1 MFNFVT
7 IIGVGLIGGS
17 LGLDIKKKRLAGK
30 IIGYGRS
37 KKNLRVAL
45 KRKIIDEA
53 VSDLRRAIKKSDLVL
68 VCVPVRTSEKLLP
81 LIAKWARPGALVMDV
96 GSTKEQIVKKAGRI
110 FPPALHFVGCHPLAG
125 TEQSGAAAAV
135 HQLFKNRVCI
145 ITPHTQCQA
154 ASLKKARLF
163 WHKMGSRV
171 VIMSPR
177 DHDRVL
183 AGTSHLPHMVSYSL
197 MATLGR
203 QISISAIKQ
212 LSGGG
217 LMDTTRIAASP
228 PEMWRDI
235 CLDNKRSLLHALGQY
250 QKQVAQLSKWI
261 KAEKSSALLNYFT
274 RVSRLRRQ
282 LI

>member
-1 MFNFVT
+1 MFNTVT

-17 LGLDIKKKRLAGK
+17 LGLDIKRKHLARK

-37 KKNLRVAL
+37 KKNLQVAL

-53 VSDLRRAIKKSDLVL
+53 AGDLRQAIKKSDLVL
-68 VCVPVRTSEKLLP
+68 VCTPVRVLENLLP
-81 LIAKWARPGALVMDV
+81 MIARWAQPGALVMDV

-125 TEQSGAAAAV
+125 TEQSGAAHAV
-135 HQLFKNRVCI
+135 HQLFKNRICI
-145 ITPHTQCQA
+145 ITPQA
-154 ASLKKARLF
+154 KNQTVSLKKGRQF
-163 WHKMGSRV
+163 WQKMGSRV
-171 VIMSPR
+171 IIMSPR

-183 AGTSHLPHMVSYSL
+183 ARTSHLPHMVSYSL

-203 QISISAIKQ
+203 QLRPSAIKQ
-212 LSGGG
+212 LSGAG
-217 LMDTTRIAASP
+217 LMDTTRIAASS

-235 CLDNKRSLLHALGQY
+235 CLDNKHSLLHALGQY

-261 KAEKSSALLNYFT
+261 KAEKSSELLNYFT